1 MKLLLP
7 VLLTTTAL
15 LASPVLAADLIL
27 PAADEPG
34 VVEVSS
40 FDWNGAY
47 VGVNAGVAQGV
58 FTHPYT
64 LWEEGTD
71 DAQEIVV
78 EDLLYGS
85 GDVTAG
91 GFVGGLT
98 AGYNVQMDNF
108 VLGVEGDINGS
119 SVDGRV
125 TISLHDASDD
135 NTIIDAGTSL
145 DYFASLRA
153 RAGLLVT
160 EQALLYVTGGLAV
173 GQTTSSLN
181 YSYDNGTDITDD
193 GVSETSDRT
202 GWTAGFGLEYALTD
216 NVTLKT
222 EYIYTDLGSATL
234 FDDYLAGG
242 PGGGLGATVDSEVAF
257 HTVRA
262 GLNFQF

>member
-1 MKLLLP
+1 MKKLLLP
-7 VLLTTTAL
+7 LLTTTAL
-15 LASPVLAADLIL
+15 LTSPVLAADLIL
-27 PAADEPG
+27 PADDEPG

-47 VGVNAGVAQGV
+47 IGVNAGVAWGLFQ
-58 FTHPYT
+58 HPYT
-64 LWEEGTD
+64 IWGEEEVD
-71 DAQEIVV
+71 DGVFETF
-78 EDLLYGS
+78 DLLYGS

-91 GFVGGLT
+91 GFVGGLQ

-108 VLGVEGDINGS
+108 VVGVEGDINGS

-125 TISLHDASDD
+125 TLSLHDASDD
-135 NTIIDAGTSL
+135 ETIIDAGTSL
-145 DYFASLRA
+145 DWFATLRL

-160 EQALLYVTGGLAV
+160 EQALLYVTGGLAT

-181 YSYDNGTDITDD
+181 YSYDNGTDITEDST
-193 GVSETSDRT
+193 SETSDRT

-216 NVTLKT
+216 NVTIKT
-222 EYIYTDLGSATL
+222 EYLYTDLGSANL
-234 FDDYLAGG
+234 FDDYIGQG
-242 PGGGLGATVDSEVAF
+242 IGATLDSDVAF